1 MHIFLTVIGIWCVV
15 SLLLGLFVGRVI
27 AIRNGVVIVAACVAG
42 ASTVSA
48 QERVPTPAW
57 PAYSVMVVGNVAD
70 IWTTHQAFGRGAQ
83 ENNGITTTSRIGLL
97 ALSKVSAVI
106 AVGMAMRLLERHG
119 HPRIARVVGILD
131 GGATAAAAVH
141 NHRTAR

>member
-1 MHIFLTVIGIWCVV
+1 MYSFLMVIGTWCVV
-15 SLLLGLFVGRVI
+15 SLLLGLFVGRVF
-27 AIRNGVVIVAACVAG
+27 AIRTGVVIVAAGVAG

-57 PAYSVMVVGNVAD
+57 PAYSAMVAGNVAD

-83 ENNGITTTSRIGLL
+83 EGNGITTTSRIGFL
-97 ALSKVSAVI
+97 ALSKVSAVM

-119 HPRIARVVGILD
+119 HPRIAQVLGILD
-131 GGATAAAAVH
+131 GGATVGAAVH
-141 NHRTAR
+141 NHRIAR